1 MRSKTLKN
9 NALVIEGQT
18 PPVKQL
24 NSIIESAQKIMV
36 ISHMDPDGD
45 SLGTTLAFGAY
56 LKSLGKEVYM
66 LRDGEIPHKYHFI
79 AHLKEVIDASNC
91 KKEIAIDTAV
101 ILECPNVERIGV
113 ASKCVDENV
122 RIINIDHHRDNDIF
136 GEINWI
142 NTSASSVGEMAY
154 EYFERVGFDFDK
166 AVAEQLFVAIMTD
179 TGRFRY
185 GSTSGRT
192 MEIAGKLI
200 DKGINPQKITDSVY
214 YNMKPSTMTLTGKV
228 LNNIKFLSDNR
239 GCILSLDLKSLQETG
254 ADMTEADGFVD
265 FTLFSKGVQV
275 GAFVKELSESRTK
288 VSLRSK
294 DSINVAEIAA
304 RYGGGGHFNAAGF
317 SLELNINDAIEKVTD
332 LLNEVLD
339 AE

>member
-1 MRSKTLKN
+1 MKSRTLKN
-9 NALVIEGQT
+9 NALVIEDPT
-18 PPVKQL
+18 PPVEQL
-24 NSIIESAQKIMV
+24 NEIIAAAEKVMV

-66 LRDGEIPHKYHFI
+66 LRDGEIPNKYSFI
-79 AHLKEVIDASNC
+79 TNLDQVVDAKNC

-113 ASKCVDENV
+113 ASKCVDDHV

-142 NTSASSVGEMAY
+142 NTNASSVGEMAF

-185 GSTSGRT
+185 RSTSGRT
-192 MEIAGKLI
+192 MEIAGKLL
-200 DKGINPQKITDSVY
+200 DKGIDPQLITDSVY

-228 LNNIKFLSDNR
+228 LNNIKFIAENK
-239 GCILSLDLKSLQETG
+239 GCILSLERKLLDETG

-265 FTLFSKGVQV
+265 FTLFSEGVVV
-275 GAFVKELSESRTK
+275 GAFIKELDAGKTK

-294 DSINVAEIAA
+294 DAINVAEVAA
-304 RYGGGGHFNAAGF
+304 RFGGGGHFNAAGF
-317 SLELNINDAIEKVTD
+317 TLEMNISDAIIKVTE

-339 AE
+339 A